1 METQSLNE
9 KNREVEEVYSRSS
22 EQGHEMP
29 GQATILVVDDEKDMR
44 DSCRRTLSKDGYQ
57 IETAENGDR
66 GLQIIREVKP
76 DLVLVD
82 LKMPGMSGMELLE
95 KIGDFDPNIVSV
107 VITGYP
113 TKESAMEARKRN
125 AYDFLPKPFT
135 PNQLRII
142 VKRGLAQ
149 FIKEEKMEIELIDEK
164 KTTAKLIDGRA
175 VAARAKEELK
185 KEIVEL
191 ETKYQSS
198 PLLLA
203 VQVGEN
209 PASASYLKSQ
219 KKGCEE
225 VGIDYQ
231 VQELPREI
239 SEKEL
244 VQFIKEKNQDEKIT
258 GIILQMPLP
267 QQIDAEKV
275 QEAIDPKKDVEGVN
289 PQNMGLLFYGWP
301 GLVPCTAL
309 AVMELIKS
317 TGTSIKGKQVTL
329 VGHSALVGK
338 PLALLLLSSEFDSA
352 TTTVCHIAT
361 QDLAANTKRAEILIV
376 AVGKPGLIKG
386 DMVREGAIV
395 IDVGINR
402 VEGKIVGDVIFDEA
416 KEKASMITP
425 VPGGVGPVTAAML
438 LKNTLEAWKIQLGF
452 DFRADIKWRMS

>member
-1 METQSLNE
+1 MAAQSNNG
-9 KNREVEEVYSRSS
+9 KNQEVENVYTSSS
-22 EQGHEMP
+22 EQGHRMP
-29 GQATILVVDDEKDMR
+29 GQATILVVDDEKAMR
-44 DSCRRTLSKDGYQ
+44 DSCCQVLTKDGYRA
-57 IETAENGDR
+57 ETAEDGYS
-66 GLQIIREVKP
+66 GLQKVRDIRP

-95 KIGDFDPNIVSV
+95 RIGDVDPNIVSV
-107 VITGYP
+107 VITGYA
-113 TKESAMEARKRN
+113 TRESAVEAKRRN
-125 AYDFLPKPFT
+125 AYDYLPKPFT
-135 PNQLRII
+135 PDQLRTTI
-142 VKRGLAQ
+142 KRGLAQ
-149 FIKEEKMEIELIDEK
+149 FIKEEKMETELIDEK
-164 KTTAKLIDGRA
+164 KRTAKLIDGRA
-175 VAARAKEELK
+175 VAARVKGELR
-185 KEIVEL
+185 KEIVALKE
-191 ETKYQSS
+191 KHKSS
-198 PLLLA
+198 PFLLA

-209 PASASYLKSQ
+209 PSSASYLKSQ

-231 VQELPREI
+231 VQELPRDI

-267 QQIDAEKV
+267 KQIDAEK
-275 QEAIDPKKDVEGVN
+275 VEGVN

-438 LKNTLEAWKIQLGF
+438 LKNTTEAWKIQLGF

>member
-1 METQSLNE
+1 MATRSINE
-9 KNREVEEVYSRSS
+9 RNREVKDVFSRSS
-22 EQGHEMP
+22 GQGHEMP
-29 GQATILVVDDEKDMR
+29 GQATILVVDDEEAMR
-44 DSCRRTLSKDGYQ
+44 DSCCQALAVDGYRT
-57 IETAENGDR
+57 ETAEDGDS
-66 GLQIIREVKP
+66 GLQKLREIKP

-82 LKMPGMSGMELLE
+82 LKMPGMNGMELLE
-95 KIGDFDPNIVSV
+95 KIRDVDPNIVSV

-113 TKESAMEARKRN
+113 TRESAVEARKRN

-135 PNQLRII
+135 PDQLRII

-149 FIKEEKMEIELIDEK
+149 FIKGKKMETELIDEK
-164 KTTAKLIDGRA
+164 KRTAKLIDGKA
-175 VAARAKEELK
+175 VAQRVKEELK

-191 ETKYQSS
+191 EAKHQSS

-219 KKGCEE
+219 KRGCEE
-225 VGIDYQ
+225 VGINYQ
-231 VQELPREI
+231 VQQLPREI
-239 SEKEL
+239 SESEL
-244 VQFIKEKNQDEKIT
+244 IQFIQEKNQDGRTT

-275 QEAIDPKKDVEGVN
+275 QEAIDPSKDVEGVN

-361 QDLAANTKRAEILIV
+361 QDLAAHTKRAEILIV

-386 DMVREGAIV
+386 DMIREGAIV

-402 VEGKIVGDVIFDEA
+402 VDGKIVGDVIFDEA
-416 KEKASMITP
+416 KEKASLITP
-425 VPGGVGPVTAAML
+425 VPGGVGPVTTTML
-438 LKNTLEAWKIQLGF
+438 LKNTVEAWKIQLGF
-452 DFRADIKWRMS
+452 DFRADIKWRMD

>member
-1 METQSLNE
+1 METHSINE

-82 LKMPGMSGMELLE
+82 LKMPGMNGMELLE

-135 PNQLRII
+135 PDQLRII

-175 VAARAKEELK
+175 AAARVKEELK

-309 AVMELIKS
+309 A
-317 TGTSIKGKQVTL
+317 G
-329 VGHSALVGK
+329 
-338 PLALLLLSSEFDSA
+338 
-352 TTTVCHIAT
+352 
-361 QDLAANTKRAEILIV
+361 
-376 AVGKPGLIKG
+376 
-386 DMVREGAIV
+386 
-395 IDVGINR
+395 GITRRN
-402 VEGKIVGDVIFDEA
+402 
-416 KEKASMITP
+416 
-425 VPGGVGPVTAAML
+425 L
-438 LKNTLEAWKIQLGF
+438 QIQT
-452 DFRADIKWRMS
+452 

>member
-1 METQSLNE
+1 MATELTNE
-9 KNREVEEVYSRSS
+9 KKQKVGDVYTRSS
-22 EQGHEMP
+22 EEAHK
-29 GQATILVVDDEKDMR
+29 ATILIVDDDEAMR
-44 DSCRRTLSKDGYQ
+44 DTCCQVLTQDGYRA
-57 IETAENGDR
+57 ETAEDGDG
-66 GLQIIREVKP
+66 GLQKIRGVKP

-82 LKMPGMSGMELLE
+82 LKMPGMSGMEFLD
-95 KIGDFDPNIVSV
+95 KIGDIDPTIVPV
-107 VITGYP
+107 VITAYANTEWG
-113 TKESAMEARKRN
+113 AEAIKRN
-125 AYDFLPKPFT
+125 ACDFLPKPFT
-135 PNQLRII
+135 PDQLRII

-149 FIKEEKMEIELIDEK
+149 GIDK
-164 KTTAKLIDGRA
+164 KTMAAQLIDGKA
-175 VAARAKEELK
+175 VAKRVKEELK

-191 ETKYQSS
+191 KEKHKSS
-198 PLLLA
+198 PFLLA

-231 VQELPREI
+231 VQQLPQET

-244 VQFIKEKNQDEKIT
+244 IQFIKEKNQDEKIT

-275 QEAIDPKKDVEGVN
+275 QETIEPSKDVEGVN
-289 PQNMGLLFYGWP
+289 PQNMGLLMYGWP

-329 VGHSALVGK
+329 VGHSSLVGK
-338 PLALLLLSSEFDSA
+338 PLALLLLSSPFDSA

-361 QDLAANTKRAEILIV
+361 RDLATHTRRAEILIV

-386 DMVREGAIV
+386 DMIKEGAIV

-402 VEGKIVGDVIFDEA
+402 VEGKIVGDVVFEEA
-416 KEKASMITP
+416 KEKASLITP
-425 VPGGVGPVTAAML
+425 VPGGVGPVTAGML
-438 LKNTLEAWKIQLGF
+438 LKNTVAAWKIQLGF
-452 DFRADIKWRMS
+452 DFRRNAKWTMD

>member
-1 METQSLNE
+1 
-9 KNREVEEVYSRSS
+9 
-22 EQGHEMP
+22 
-29 GQATILVVDDEKDMR
+29 
-44 DSCRRTLSKDGYQ
+44 
-57 IETAENGDR
+57 
-66 GLQIIREVKP
+66 
-76 DLVLVD
+76 
-82 LKMPGMSGMELLE
+82 
-95 KIGDFDPNIVSV
+95 
-107 VITGYP
+107 
-113 TKESAMEARKRN
+113 
-125 AYDFLPKPFT
+125 
-135 PNQLRII
+135 
-142 VKRGLAQ
+142 
-149 FIKEEKMEIELIDEK
+149 
-164 KTTAKLIDGRA
+164 
-175 VAARAKEELK
+175 
-185 KEIVEL
+185 
-191 ETKYQSS
+191 
-198 PLLLA
+198 
-203 VQVGEN
+203 
-209 PASASYLKSQ
+209 
-219 KKGCEE
+219 
-225 VGIDYQ
+225 
-231 VQELPREI
+231 
-239 SEKEL
+239 
-244 VQFIKEKNQDEKIT
+244 
-258 GIILQMPLP
+258 MPLP

-361 QDLAANTKRAEILIV
+361 QDLSANTKRAEILIV

-386 DMVREGAIV
+386 DMIREGAIV

-438 LKNTLEAWKIQLGF
+438 LKNTVEAWKIQLGF

>member
-1 METQSLNE
+1 METQSINE

-82 LKMPGMSGMELLE
+82 LKMPGMNGMELLE

-135 PNQLRII
+135 PDQLRII

-438 LKNTLEAWKIQLGF
+438 LKNTVEAWKIQLGF